1 MLRAKALQIMSL
13 GITDDH
19 VDALCDNGFVV
30 VDGMFGEA
38 RAAALHA
45 EAVAFAQ
52 SGEMPQHFWKFG
64 SATLTKP
71 NIFEADLCDEA
82 MRTALPELADVLF
95 EDALVGSLME
105 HGPELR
111 LSRGPSAKSV
121 KLQYNRGNGG
131 CFPMHY
137 DNAGKPSR
145 RGVTCVVY
153 LNPDWKEGDGGEI
166 ELRPFLRPEVVIP
179 PLLDRAVLFR
189 SDRIL
194 HRVRPATV
202 PRYCFTI
209 WLDSDAMNADAD
221 CNLTARHLSTEQTAV
236 KHFSQS
242 PVQRA
247 VSRAVYAEEFE
258 ASLRCCMQGAVGCAE
273 LLEEHTVAVAKAR
286 AHPQLGP
293 FVEHLRCVR
302 RENGC

>member
-1 MLRAKALQIMSL
+1 MSL

-38 RAAALHA
+38 RAAALRA
-45 EAVAFAQ
+45 EAVDFAH
-52 SGEMPQHFWKFG
+52 SGKMPQHFWKFG

-82 MRTALPELADVLF
+82 MRTALPNMSDVFF
-95 EDALVGSLME
+95 EDTIVASLME
-105 HGPELR
+105 YGPELR

-131 CFPMHY
+131 CFPLHY
-137 DNAGKPSR
+137 DNAGRPSCR
-145 RGVTCVVY
+145 KVTCVVY
-153 LNPDWKEGDGGEI
+153 LNPDWKEGDGGEL
-166 ELRPFLRPEVVIP
+166 ELMPFLQPKVVIP
-179 PLLDRAVLFR
+179 PLFDRAVLFQ

-202 PRYCFTI
+202 ERYCFTI
-209 WLDSDAMNADAD
+209 WLDSGTTNADAD
-221 CNLTARHLSTEQTAV
+221 CNLTARHLSTEKRAV
-236 KHFSQS
+236 DEFSRS

-258 ASLRCCMQGAVGCAE
+258 VSLRACMQGETGCDE
-273 LLEEHTVAVAKAR
+273 LLEEHTTAVAKAR

-293 FVEHLRCVR
+293 FVEHLRGIR
-302 RENGC
+302 HERGC